1 MALTKPKWRQRLPWH
16 LWPLLLIVAI
26 LLTPIIAVLSSF
38 LPGAAPSWPHLV
50 DTVLWQYTLNSI
62 YLVLGV
68 GFGVLV
74 LGVSSAWFIAR
85 YEFFGRRQFEW
96 LLLLPLSMPAYII
109 AYTYTG
115 VLDFSGPVQSVIR
128 QTFSVGYGEY
138 YFPEIRSIGG
148 AIIMMSLVLY
158 PYVYLLA
165 RISFKNQSQSL
176 ADAGK
181 TLGLSPWQSFYR
193 IALPV
198 ARPAIIAGT
207 ILALMET
214 LADYGTV
221 QYFGVNVF
229 STGIFRAWFG
239 LDDALAARQLASI
252 LLFMV
257 FVLLL
262 LERLAKSKASY
273 SVSGSAKISTRERLS
288 PTRSGL
294 VSLGCGL
301 LLFFG
306 FLLPFAQLLYW
317 ALFESSKGFD
327 QEYWQLLSNSLKL
340 AAATSFLTV
349 LLALLLSYGQR
360 LWPSKLLNGAVF
372 TAGLGYA
379 IPGTIIAVG
388 VMAPFSWLDHSIHD
402 FFQKHSEITTG
413 LLFSGTLFILIFA
426 YIVRF
431 LAVALGNIRSGLL
444 NIHQNLDDAAK
455 SLGYSPW
462 QSMTKIHLP
471 LLRPSLI
478 SAALLVFVDT
488 LKELPATL
496 VLRPFNFNTLAV
508 KSFELA
514 NDEQLANAAPSV
526 ITIVLIGLIPVIL
539 LNTFMQ
545 RRRN

>member
-1 MALTKPKWRQRLPWH
+1 MKATPRWLHRMPWH
-16 LWPLLLIVAI
+16 LWPLLLIVAV
-26 LLTPIIAVLSSF
+26 LLTPIVSVLSSF
-38 LPGAAPSWPHLV
+38 FQGPAPSWPHLV
-50 DTVLWQYTLNSI
+50 DTVLWEYTLNSI

-74 LGVSSAWFIAR
+74 LGVSSAWFVAR

-115 VLDFSGPVQSVIR
+115 ILDFSGPVQSFIR
-128 QTFSVGYGEY
+128 KTFSVGYGDY

-148 AIIMMSLVLY
+148 AIVMMSLVLY

-165 RISFKNQSQSL
+165 RTSFKNQSQSL

-181 TLGLSPWQSFYR
+181 SLGLSPLQSFCR
-193 IALPV
+193 IALPI

-229 STGIFRAWFG
+229 STGIFRTWFG
-239 LDDALAARQLASI
+239 LDDALAARQLASV
-252 LLFMV
+252 LLMMV
-257 FVLLL
+257 FALLL
-262 LERLAKSKASY
+262 LEKLARSKASY
-273 SVSGSAKISTRERLS
+273 SLPSGSMSSKR
-288 PTRSGL
+288 RSL
-294 VSLGCGL
+294 KPVYACVVSLCCGL
-301 LLFFG
+301 LFLFG
-306 FLLPFAQLLYW
+306 FLLPFTQLLYW
-317 ALFESSKGFD
+317 SLFERTKGFD
-327 QEYWQLLSNSLKL
+327 QEYCHLLSNSLQL
-340 AAATSFLTV
+340 AGITSLLTV
-349 LLALLLSYGQR
+349 LLALLLSYSQR
-360 LWPSKLLNGAVF
+360 LWPSKLFNGAVF

-379 IPGTIIAVG
+379 IPGTIIAIG

-402 FFQKHSEITTG
+402 FFEKHSEISTG
-413 LLFSGTLFILIFA
+413 LIFSGTLFILIFA

-431 LAVALGNIRSGLL
+431 LAVALGNIKSGLL
-444 NIHQNLDDAAK
+444 NIHQSIDDAAK
-455 SLGYSPW
+455 SLGLTPW
-462 QSMTKIHLP
+462 QSIVRIHLP

-539 LNTFMQ
+539 LNFYMQ
-545 RRRN
+545 RSQN

>member
-1 MALTKPKWRQRLPWH
+1 MRPTPKWLHRLPIH

-26 LLTPIIAVLSSF
+26 LLTPIFAVLSSF
-38 LPGAAPSWPHLV
+38 LQGPAPSWPHLV

-68 GFGVLV
+68 GFGVLA
-74 LGVSSAWFIAR
+74 LGVSSAWFVAR
-85 YEFFGRRQFEW
+85 FEFFGRRQFEW

-115 VLDFSGPVQSVIR
+115 ILDFSGPVQSLIR
-128 QTFSVGYGEY
+128 QTFSVGYGDY

-165 RISFKNQSQSL
+165 RTSFKNQSQSL

-207 ILALMET
+207 VLALMET

-229 STGIFRAWFG
+229 STGIFRTWFG
-239 LDDALAARQLASI
+239 LDDALAARQLASV

-257 FVLLL
+257 FALLL
-262 LERLAKSKASY
+262 IERFARSKASY
-273 SVSGSAKISTRERLS
+273 SLPGSSRSSARRTLS
-288 PTRSGL
+288 PFYSFL
-294 VSLGCGL
+294 VSFCCGL

-306 FLLPFAQLLYW
+306 FLLPFLQLVYW
-317 ALFESSKGFD
+317 ALFESTKGFD

-340 AAATSFLTV
+340 AGTTSLLTV
-349 LLALLLSYGQR
+349 TLALLLCYSQR
-360 LWPSKLLNGAVF
+360 FWPSRLFKSAVF

-388 VMAPFSWLDHSIHD
+388 VMAPFSWLDHSIHNL
-402 FFQKHSEITTG
+402 FATYSNINTG
-413 LLFSGTLFILIFA
+413 LIFSGTLFILIFA
-426 YIVRF
+426 YMVRF
-431 LAVALGNIRSGLL
+431 LAVALGNIQSGML
-444 NIHQNLDDAAK
+444 NIHESLDDASK
-455 SLGYSPW
+455 SLGLSPW
-462 QSMTKIHLP
+462 QSITRVHLP

-539 LNTFMQ
+539 LNFYMQ
-545 RRRN
+545 RSQN

>member
-1 MALTKPKWRQRLPWH
+1 MKFASKWLQGLPWH
-16 LWPLLLIVAI
+16 LWPLLLIIAI
-26 LLTPIIAVLSSF
+26 LLTPIAAVLSSF
-38 LPGAAPSWPHLV
+38 FQGAAPSWPHLAE
-50 DTVLWQYTLNSI
+50 TVLWQYTLNSI

-68 GFGVLV
+68 GFGVLA
-74 LGVSSAWFIAR
+74 LGVSSAWFVAR
-85 YEFFGRRQFEW
+85 FEFFGRRQFEW

-115 VLDFSGPVQSVIR
+115 ILDFSGPVQSGIR
-128 QTFSVGYGEY
+128 QFFSVGYGEY

-181 TLGLSPWQSFYR
+181 TLGLSPLQNFYR

-207 ILALMET
+207 ALALMET

-239 LDDALAARQLASI
+239 LDDALAARQLASV

-257 FVLLL
+257 FALLL

-273 SVSGSAKISTRERLS
+273 SVAGNAKSSSRKTLS
-288 PTRSGL
+288 SSKGML
-294 VSLGCGL
+294 VSAACTL
-301 LLFFG
+301 LLLFG

-317 ALFESSKGFD
+317 ALFESTKGFD

-340 AAATSFLTV
+340 AAITSFLTV

-360 LWPSKLLNGAVF
+360 LWPSKLFNGAVF

-402 FFQKHSEITTG
+402 FFQKHSDISTG

-426 YIVRF
+426 YMVRF
-431 LAVALGNIRSGLL
+431 LAVALGNIRSGLA
-444 NIHQNLDDAAK
+444 NIHPNLDDAAK

-545 RRRN
+545 RRQN

>member
-1 MALTKPKWRQRLPWH
+1 MKFASKWLQGLPWH
-16 LWPLLLIVAI
+16 LWPLLLIIAI

-38 LPGAAPSWPHLV
+38 FQGAAPSWPHLAE
-50 DTVLWQYTLNSI
+50 TVLWQYTLNSI

-68 GFGVLV
+68 GFGVLA
-74 LGVSSAWFIAR
+74 LGVSSAWFVAR
-85 YEFFGRRQFEW
+85 FEFFGRRQFEW

-115 VLDFSGPVQSVIR
+115 VLDFSGPVQSFIR
-128 QTFSVGYGEY
+128 QTFSVGYGDY

-207 ILALMET
+207 VLALMET

-239 LDDALAARQLASI
+239 LDDALAARQLASV

-257 FVLLL
+257 FALLL

-273 SVSGSAKISTRERLS
+273 SVSGTSKSSSRRTLTPVIGA
-288 PTRSGL
+288 L

-306 FLLPFAQLLYW
+306 FLLPFIQLLYW
-317 ALFESSKGFD
+317 ALFESTKGFD
-327 QEYWQLLSNSLKL
+327 QEYWQLLGNSLKL
-340 AAATSFLTV
+340 AGITSFLTV
-349 LLALLLSYGQR
+349 LLALLLSYSQR
-360 LWPSKLLNGAVF
+360 LWPSKLFSGGVF
-372 TAGLGYA
+372 IAGLGYA

-388 VMAPFSWLDHSIHD
+388 VMAPFSWLDHAIHD
-402 FFQKHSEITTG
+402 FFENYSDINTG
-413 LLFSGTLFILIFA
+413 LLLSGTLFILVFA
-426 YIVRF
+426 YMVRF
-431 LAVALGNIRSGLL
+431 LAVALGNIQSGLL
-444 NIHQNLDDAAK
+444 NIHESLDDAAK

-462 QSMTKIHLP
+462 QSITRIHLP

-545 RRRN
+545 RRQN

>member
-1 MALTKPKWRQRLPWH
+1 MKLISKWLQRLPWH
-16 LWPLLLIVAI
+16 LWPLLFIVAI

-38 LPGAAPSWPHLV
+38 LQGAAPSWPHLV
-50 DTVLWQYTLNSI
+50 DTVLWQYTRNSI

-74 LGVSSAWFIAR
+74 LGVSSAWFVAR
-85 YEFFGRRQFEW
+85 FEFFGRRQFEW

-115 VLDFSGPVQSVIR
+115 ILDFSGPIQSFIR
-128 QTFSVGYGEY
+128 QTFSVGYGDY

-181 TLGLSPWQSFYR
+181 TLGLSPWQGFYR

-207 ILALMET
+207 VLALMET

-257 FVLLL
+257 FALLL

-273 SVSGSAKISTRERLS
+273 SISGSAKSSARRTLS
-288 PTRSGL
+288 PGHGFL

-306 FLLPFAQLLYW
+306 FFLPFMQLLYW
-317 ALFESSKGFD
+317 ALFESTKGFD

-340 AAATSFLTV
+340 AATTSFLTV

-360 LWPSKLLNGAVF
+360 LWPSKLFNGAVF
-372 TAGLGYA
+372 TASLGYA

-388 VMAPFSWLDHSIHD
+388 VMAPFSWLDHAVHD
-402 FFQKHSEITTG
+402 FFKSHSNISTG
-413 LLFSGTLFILIFA
+413 LLFSGTLFIL
-426 YIVRF
+426 
-431 LAVALGNIRSGLL
+431 
-444 NIHQNLDDAAK
+444 
-455 SLGYSPW
+455 
-462 QSMTKIHLP
+462 
-471 LLRPSLI
+471 
-478 SAALLVFVDT
+478 
-488 LKELPATL
+488 
-496 VLRPFNFNTLAV
+496 VL
-508 KSFELA
+508 S
-514 NDEQLANAAPSV
+514 
-526 ITIVLIGLIPVIL
+526 
-539 LNTFMQ
+539 
-545 RRRN
+545 